1 MLEQNSPAL
10 YIANVEDAATIA
22 GVLTA
27 PPRGAGPGRGAAA
40 PAPAT
45 PQPATAQTPPAAGAP
60 AAPAPAGGGR
70 GRGNATGHT
79 PAHWLKVA
87 AYPDGTFTITNPRN
101 GFSKT
106 YAARTPPRPTK

>member
-1 MLEQNSPAL
+1 MHWSYNAMLEQNSPAL

-27 PPRGAGPGRGAAA
+27 PPRGAGPGRGATA
-40 PAPAT
+40 PAQAT
-45 PQPATAQTPPAAGAP
+45 PPPAAGGP
-60 AAPAPAGGGR
+60 AGQAPAGGGR

-79 PAHWLKVA
+79 PAYWLKVA